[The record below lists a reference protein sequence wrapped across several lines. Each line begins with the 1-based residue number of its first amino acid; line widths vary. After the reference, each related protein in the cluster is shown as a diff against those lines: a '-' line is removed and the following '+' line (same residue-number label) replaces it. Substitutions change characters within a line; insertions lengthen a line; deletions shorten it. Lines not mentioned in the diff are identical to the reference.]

1 MSRRP
6 AGFARKDE
14 RAKLHRQIKDERR
27 RIFLEEYAKFG
38 TQTTAAKIA
47 GLSYNTIENWK
58 KEDPSFAE
66 AMKEANQMIV
76 ESLEKCAVER
86 AKAGSDPIL
95 MFLLKALDRNKYG
108 ERIRHEFAMK
118 TLDAV
123 VTEVL
128 EAVRVNVPEFCPHCM
143 TALSITPAIAKDLV
157 DMSARLTGQVREEEM
172 VDK

>member
-1 MSRRP
+1 M
-6 AGFARKDE
+6 
-14 RAKLHRQIKDERR
+14 HRQMKDERR

-58 KEDPSFAE
+58 KENPEFAA
-66 AMKEANQMIV
+66 AMRESQQMLV
-76 ESLEKCAVER
+76 EKLEKCAVER
-86 AKAGSDPIL
+86 ATGGGSDPIL

-108 ERIRHEFAMK
+108 ERVRHEFAMK

-128 EAVRVNVPEFCPHCM
+128 EAVRVNVPDFCPHCK
-143 TALSITPAIAKDLV
+143 TSLNITPAIAKDLI
-157 DMSARLTGQVREEEM
+157 DMSARLTGQVREDEA
-172 VDK
+172 VNS